1 MLERVRE
8 RKKENRKRK
17 NGPMVDVI
25 KLFSKENYIS
35 SNLRYRKKF
44 VLVRELAH
52 KCENNAIFNC
62 F

>member
-17 NGPMVDVI
+17 NGPRVDVI

-44 VLVRELAH
+44 VLVRELAQ
-52 KCENNAIFNC
+52 KC
-62 F
+62 

>member
-1 MLERVRE
+1 
-8 RKKENRKRK
+8 
-17 NGPMVDVI
+17 MVDVI

-44 VLVRELAH
+44 VFVKYNIKYKYIKFVLVRELAQ